1 MISSWN
7 VRGLNDPKK
16 QSEVNTLIAR
26 NKLAAIGLIETRVKQ
41 ERSQKVQNNL
51 KLYEWQF
58 IDNYQ
63 FASSGRIW
71 VAYDAQLTHLQIVSK
86 SDQTIHCKMQVD
98 GNNFYW
104 TIVYGSNLCAER
116 RRLWESIQVF
126 ANDMNTP
133 WIIQSDFN
141 AILNMQ
147 EGTGGNETDNQA
159 SQDFTECVSAASLIE
174 LRSKGCFY
182 TWANNQEL
190 GSKIWK
196 KLDRCLV
203 NLAWLE
209 KYALSEYDALP
220 PGLSDH
226 SPLIV
231 AIRKELEKGNVP
243 FRFFNM

>member
-1 MISSWN
+1 MIGSWN

-98 GNNFYW
+98 RNDFYW
-104 TIVYGSNLCAER
+104 TIVYGSNLCAEK
-116 RRLWESIQVF
+116 RRLWESIQAF
-126 ANDMNTP
+126 ANDMSTP
-133 WIIQSDFN
+133 WIIQGDFN
-141 AILNMQ
+141 IILNMQ
-147 EGTGGNETDNQA
+147 EGMGGNETDNQA
-159 SQDFTECVSAASLIE
+159 SQDFTECVSAASLK
-174 LRSKGCFY
+174 S
-182 TWANNQEL
+182 
-190 GSKIWK
+190 
-196 KLDRCLV
+196 
-203 NLAWLE
+203 
-209 KYALSEYDALP
+209 
-220 PGLSDH
+220 
-226 SPLIV
+226 
-231 AIRKELEKGNVP
+231 
-243 FRFFNM
+243 